1 MTSRWTTWSVFR
13 SVWPL
18 LASAA
23 CLLAFWYVGLT
34 FCDGYVLDL
43 GSMTAPAPKHAAF
56 LFYWTLFGS
65 VASGFMF
72 LGLARAIPCQP
83 ASNPGPADRAAGD
96 RWWLAAGVAAAVLIP
111 VAIRLFLLRGAS
123 LTDDESAYRFMGQ
136 VLATGRLW
144 ADSHALKEF
153 FDRVF
158 MINDGKFYGQ
168 YFIGWPALM
177 VPGVWVGAVGYMNA
191 VYSGLTVL
199 PLFAI
204 AGRMGGSAAARV
216 ALLLFL
222 ASPMLMVGAAT
233 EMSHPSCFMALAWT
247 FYFQRRSRER
257 PEAWWTHA
265 GVAFF
270 FGLAFLIR
278 PTSALGVGLPVLLAW
293 LWTMRQAPA
302 AVRARAIVA
311 FGLPAVALAAVFFG
325 VNTAQNG
332 SPLATSYAR
341 MQAYMKEVNYQN
353 VGWSSASPPTSLSD
367 YMLPNRHVG
376 RALASSAIAI
386 VRLVYDL
393 FATPLALVL
402 LAFAW
407 ALRPAR
413 LAWASVVCFMALHLF
428 TADSGVDT
436 FGPVH
441 YYEMSL
447 PLLLLA
453 GAGAARAAAAGT
465 REEGRGSRDGR
476 LRPGIVV
483 ASLVVVSLAG
493 FVPVRLGTV
502 KRIADNVNM
511 PADAIRQARISNAV
525 IFTAGLFTPQDCIA
539 PTRHFLYFR
548 PNNDPSLTGDV
559 LWVNHLGWEVDH
571 ELMPYFPGRVG
582 YLLQW
587 EGCRAKLTRLL
598 SGPKDRM

>member
-1 MTSRWTTWSVFR
+1 M
-13 SVWPL
+13 
-18 LASAA
+18 
-23 CLLAFWYVGLT
+23 
-34 FCDGYVLDL
+34 
-43 GSMTAPAPKHAAF
+43 
-56 LFYWTLFGS
+56 
-65 VASGFMF
+65 
-72 LGLARAIPCQP
+72 
-83 ASNPGPADRAAGD
+83 SNPVPDDRTAGD
-96 RWWLAAGVAAAVLIP
+96 RWWLAAGVAGAFLVPA
-111 VAIRLFLLRGAS
+111 AIRLFLLRGAP

-144 ADSHALKEF
+144 ADSHPMKTF

-158 MINDGKFYGQ
+158 MINDGRLYGQ

-177 VPGVWVGAVGYMNA
+177 VPGIWVGAAGYMNA

-199 PLFAI
+199 PLFAV
-204 AGRMGGSAAARV
+204 ARRMGGSAAARA
-216 ALLLFL
+216 ALVLFL

-247 FYFQRRSRER
+247 FYFQLRARER

-278 PTSALGVGLPVLLAW
+278 PTSALGAGLPVLLAW
-293 LWTMRQAPA
+293 LWTMRRAPVA
-302 AVRARAIVA
+302 ARTRAVVA

-325 VNTAQNG
+325 VNIAQNG
-332 SPLATSYAR
+332 SPLTTSYAR

-353 VGWSSASPPTSLSD
+353 VGWSSESPPTSLSD
-367 YMLPNRHVG
+367 YMLPNRRVG
-376 RALASSAIAI
+376 RALASSAVAM

-393 FATPLALVL
+393 FATPLALLL

-407 ALRPAR
+407 AFRPAR
-413 LAWASVVCFMALHLF
+413 LAWASVVCFVALHLF
-428 TADSGVDT
+428 TVDSGVDT

-453 GAGAARAAAAGT
+453 GVGAARVAKAVTGAARVRPAA
-465 REEGRGSRDGR
+465 
-476 LRPGIVV
+476 VV

-511 PADAIRQARISNAV
+511 PADAIRRARISNAV
-525 IFTAGLFTPQDCIA
+525 IFTAGLFAPQDCIA
-539 PTRHFLYFR
+539 PTRHFGYFR
-548 PNNDPSLTGDV
+548 PNNDPGLTNDI
-559 LWVNHLGWEVDH
+559 L
-571 ELMPYFPGRVG
+571 
-582 YLLQW
+582 
-587 EGCRAKLTRLL
+587 
-598 SGPKDRM
+598 